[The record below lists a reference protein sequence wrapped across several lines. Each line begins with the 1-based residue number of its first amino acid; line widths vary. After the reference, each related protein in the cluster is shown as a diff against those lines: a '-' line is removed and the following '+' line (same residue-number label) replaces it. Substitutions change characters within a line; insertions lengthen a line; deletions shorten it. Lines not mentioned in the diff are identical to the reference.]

1 MHSMPSIL
9 EKKRDGQ
16 ELTKNEFKFICEN
29 IDSIP
34 REQLGA
40 FLMACQINGLSKNET
55 SDLTKSMLNAG
66 QKMTPAPNRVDK
78 HSTGGVGDKMSII
91 LAPALRACGAVVPML
106 AGRGL
111 AHTGGTI
118 DKLESIPGF
127 NTGLTLDEM
136 KSNPC
141 FISRQTENI
150 APADRILYS
159 IRDITAT
166 VPQIGLITASIIS
179 KKAAEGL
186 EKLVLDVKC
195 GKAAFMKTHED
206 AKELAKSMVAT
217 GKSLGIK
224 VTAQITEM
232 NNPIGN
238 MFGNSHEI
246 VECIECLKGEGP
258 DDTMELVYSQAEA
271 LGFDIRPVIANGSA
285 LNEFQSMCVRQ
296 GVSQHMISQLISDP
310 WSILSR
316 SQVITKIN
324 SRQSGYIS
332 SIDALAIG
340 SILCELG
347 AGRTGN
353 SEEIIHGV
361 GAILHKNIGDYIS
374 EGEIFMEINSE
385 KILDSTIID
394 HLQSSISISIEKD
407 EKSSRII
414 EIVY

>member
-150 APADRILYS
+150 ARADRILYS

-296 GVSQHMISQLISDP
+296 GVSQDMISQLISDP